1 VSASTPGFRLTARHC
16 VLGLGLLVGGLAL
29 PLIAAPQIGMPLVA
43 FALLIGVVIVFA
55 LASTELERDV
65 IHMALAGAIF
75 GLLVEYFLGGRA
87 GVVHGTI
94 FGLVIGAL
102 IGDEVQLSRKWIKLT
117 RQTRE
122 ESRWWQK
129 LPLESRWLPRVVC
142 GLCGFSILGGLTL
155 VVLCDRGLLPRG
167 EESQL
172 VDELFRLFRARRIE
186 TNPWS
191 TLGNAWFAIIPLCM
205 SIALSRFAAQ
215 VPNRTL
221 LIDGLLRRIGVLQ
234 CVALLLLA
242 YLAAVSI
249 LREVSVVSHGNVFSL
264 SLEVFVDSLRITL
277 APLLLLM
284 VAQVFLGKRMLRY
297 WQRSG
302 WLVALGLLGLTSV
315 FTLGLLL
322 AYLLQ
327 F

>member
-1 VSASTPGFRLTARHC
+1 MSASPHSFRLTSRQS
-16 VLGLGLLVGGLAL
+16 VVGLALLIAGLAL
-29 PLIAAPQIGMPLVA
+29 PLIAVPTIGLPLAA
-43 FALLIGVVIVFA
+43 FVLAIGVVIVLA
-55 LASTELERDV
+55 LASAELERDV
-65 IHMALAGAIF
+65 IHMGLAGAIF

-87 GVVHGTI
+87 GVVHGAI
-94 FGLVIGAL
+94 FGLIVGAL
-102 IGDEVQLSRKWIKLT
+102 IGDEIQLSRKWLRLT

-129 LPLESRWLPRVVC
+129 LPLESRWLPRTVWVIC
-142 GLCGFSILGGLTL
+142 GVSMLAGLTL

-167 EESQL
+167 DDSRL
-172 VDELFRLFRARRIE
+172 LSELFGQFRERRLA
-186 TNPWS
+186 TNSWA
-191 TLGNAWFAIIPLCM
+191 TLGNAWFALIPLCM
-205 SIALSRFAAQ
+205 SIALSRFVAQ

-221 LIDGLLRRIGVLQ
+221 LIDGLMRRIGVLQ
-234 CVALLLLA
+234 CVALLMLA
-242 YLAAVSI
+242 YVIARSI
-249 LREVSVVSHGNVFSL
+249 LNNLSNVSGGEIFL
-264 SLEVFVDSLRITL
+264 LDDYVDWLRIAL

-297 WQRSG
+297 WGCSG
-302 WLVALGLLGLTSV
+302 WLAALGLLGLTSV